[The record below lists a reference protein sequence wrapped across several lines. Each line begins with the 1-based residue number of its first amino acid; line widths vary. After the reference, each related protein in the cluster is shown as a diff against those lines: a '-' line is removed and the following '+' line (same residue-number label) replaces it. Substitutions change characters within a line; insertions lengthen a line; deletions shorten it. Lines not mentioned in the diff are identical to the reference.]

1 MGVAQRLV
9 GTMNLKMTCIGQQ
22 TIDGKRQRLYKMI
35 DLNPDDRQAI
45 FTRWKERDLLAHS
58 PNLHTPP
65 INTKHMG
72 DVA

>member
-1 MGVAQRLV
+1 
-9 GTMNLKMTCIGQQ
+9 MNLKMTCIGQQ

-45 FTRWKERDLLAHS
+45 FTRWKERDLSLHT

-65 INTKHMG
+65 IDINYMG